1 MTENS
6 RDTIS
11 YSKITFSSFF
21 ILLGTVL
28 CYLYFLNMA
37 VVEVVLRSDMS
48 NQQQTLHAE
57 LATLESRYID
67 AQHTVSARITT
78 LGSYTSDAEKY
89 FVSRSESSLV
99 FSAN

>member
-48 NQQQTLHAE
+48 NRQQALHAE
-57 LATLESRYID
+57 IATLESRYID
-67 AQHTVSARITT
+67 AQHTVAARITT
-78 LGSYTSDAEKY
+78 LDGYTNDTEKF
-89 FVSRSESSLV
+89 FVSRSESNLV
-99 FSAN
+99 FTAN

>member
-1 MTENS
+1 MMGNS

-21 ILLGTVL
+21 VLLGAIL

-37 VVEVVLRSDMS
+37 VVEVILRSDMS
-48 NQQQTLHAE
+48 NQQQALHAE
-57 LATLESRYID
+57 IATLESRYID
-67 AQHTVSARITT
+67 AQHTVAARITT
-78 LGSYTSDAEKY
+78 LDGYANDQEKF

>member
-1 MTENS
+1 MVGNS

-11 YSKITFSSFF
+11 YSKMTFSCFF
-21 ILLGTVL
+21 LLLVAVL

-37 VVEVVLRSDMS
+37 VVEVVLRSDMA

-57 LATLESRYID
+57 IATLESQYID
-67 AQHTVSARITT
+67 AQHIVAARITT
-78 LGSYTSDAEKY
+78 LDGYINDTEKL